1 MDASY
6 TNASLMPYS
15 VEIILKNLK
24 TFVNLDLDNRAD

>member
-1 MDASY
+1 
-6 TNASLMPYS
+6 MPYS